1 VTARNAHAGRLAGLT
16 ETWSRLHVEQRVAG
30 VAAALLI
37 VSTFGPFSFVE
48 AAEILAAGGVLLL
61 LKQRADGRAFHLPFG
76 DGTAIFAAGVWCGL
90 LIATRIFD
98 RPPGM
103 TVLALVCALLL
114 AAAGL
119 RERAKRAP
127 DDLPEELVRRNPEPF
142 PAAARG
148 ARPASEPTAAPASE
162 PAAAPATEPE
172 PPPAAPDPRAAPA
185 PPKRTVHKPSRAKVP
200 SRDADA
206 TRQLSLD
213 EDVTTSLPERP
224 EPPAEL
230 DG

>member
-1 VTARNAHAGRLAGLT
+1 VTATGAHGGRLAGLL
-16 ETWSRLHVEQRVAG
+16 ETWSRLHIEQRVAAI
-30 VAAALLI
+30 AATLLI
-37 VSTFGPFSFVE
+37 VSTLGPFSFVE

-76 DGTAIFAAGVWCGL
+76 DGTAVFAAGIWCGL

-127 DDLPEELVRRNPEPF
+127 DDLPEGLVRRTPERSAVD
-142 PAAARG
+142 AA
-148 ARPASEPTAAPASE
+148 E
-162 PAAAPATEPE
+162 PAPS
-172 PPPAAPDPRAAPA
+172 PPVKPISRKPKASRPD
-185 PPKRTVHKPSRAKVP
+185 T
-200 SRDADA
+200 DA

-213 EDVTTSLPERP
+213 EDVTISLSEPPSEPER
-224 EPPAEL
+224 
-230 DG
+230 

>member
-1 VTARNAHAGRLAGLT
+1 MSAAGAHGGRLASLLA
-16 ETWSRLHVEQRVAG
+16 TWGRLHVEQRVAA

-37 VSTFGPFSFVE
+37 VSTLGPFSFVE
-48 AAEILAAGGVLLL
+48 AAEILAAGAVLLL

-76 DGTAIFAAGVWCGL
+76 DGTAVFAAGIWCGL

-127 DDLPEELVRRNPEPF
+127 DDLPEGLVRREAN
-142 PAAARG
+142 AAAAG
-148 ARPASEPTAAPASE
+148 GPGTVEPPARAPE
-162 PAAAPATEPE
+162 AAAPRSTPTA
-172 PPPAAPDPRAAPA
+172 PAKRAPSRPKPRPAPDPE
-185 PPKRTVHKPSRAKVP
+185 TG
-200 SRDADA
+200 A

-213 EDVTTSLPERP
+213 EDVTISLSDDPP
-224 EPPAEL
+224 EPPGESER
-230 DG
+230 

>member
-1 VTARNAHAGRLAGLT
+1 MTTADAHGGRLAGLL
-16 ETWSRLHVEQRVAG
+16 ETWSRLHVEQRVAA

-37 VSTFGPFSFVE
+37 VSTLGPFSFVE
-48 AAEILAAGGVLLL
+48 AAEILAAGAVLLL

-76 DGTAIFAAGVWCGL
+76 DGTAVFAAGIWCGV

-127 DDLPEELVRRNPEPF
+127 DDLPEGLVRMPPEPSGT
-142 PAAARG
+142 PMVSGRG
-148 ARPASEPTAAPASE
+148 QP
-162 PAAAPATEPE
+162 
-172 PPPAAPDPRAAPA
+172 AAPA
-185 PPKRTVHKPSRAKVP
+185 PGSAVPIPPEGSATAPRSTAAATAKPSGGKPKRPKRSDPEP
-200 SRDADA
+200 EA

-213 EDVTTSLPERP
+213 EDVTTSLSDGSA
-224 EPPAEL
+224 EPPAEPER
-230 DG
+230 

>member
-1 VTARNAHAGRLAGLT
+1 MTASRSHGGRLAGLI
-16 ETWSRLHVEQRVAG
+16 ETWSRLHVEQRVAA

-76 DGTAIFAAGVWCGL
+76 DGTAIFVAGIWCGL

-127 DDLPEELVRRNPEPF
+127 DDLPEGFVRRQPEPSTEPGVAQPVQP
-142 PAAARG
+142 PAPRS
-148 ARPASEPTAAPASE
+148 PAQSAPALRSAPASTAKSTSRK
-162 PAAAPATEPE
+162 PRRPKMAATEP
-172 PPPAAPDPRAAPA
+172 
-185 PPKRTVHKPSRAKVP
+185 
-200 SRDADA
+200 DA

-213 EDVTTSLPERP
+213 EDVTISLSDGPS
-224 EPPAEL
+224 EPPAEPER
-230 DG
+230 